1 MRALVLVRDD
11 GRLFL
16 APPSTG
22 LTRVDGLGL
31 LDFGKLMESVG
42 RVIPLGTREY
52 LVRRATLDDIPHL
65 IERKAQIVREKD
77 AARIISL
84 CNVGCDSTVLEAG
97 AGSGAMSIAF
107 LMHLTS
113 GKLVTYE
120 VREDF
125 AAIARRN
132 VERFGLADRWEL
144 RVEDVRNARGEYDAV
159 FLDLP
164 EPWEVMEAV
173 QRVLRPG
180 GALCVYLPTFNQLER
195 AREAME
201 AHGFRDIKALE
212 VIEREMVVRT
222 GATRPTNEHMG
233 HTAYIMRGFKALR

>member
-16 APPSTG
+16 APPSAG
-22 LTRVDGLGL
+22 LTRVDGLGV
-31 LDFGKLMESVG
+31 LDFGNLIECVG
-42 RVIPLGTREY
+42 RTVRLGTREY
-52 LVRRATLDDIPHL
+52 LVRHATLDDIPHL

-84 CNVGCDSTVLEAG
+84 CNAGCDSTVLEAG

-107 LMHLTS
+107 LMHLRA

-132 VERFGLADRWEL
+132 VERFGLADRWDL
-144 RVEDVRNARGEYDAV
+144 RVEDVRNAKGEYDAV

-164 EPWEVMEAV
+164 EPWEVMDAV
-173 QRVLRPG
+173 QRVLQPG
-180 GALCVYLPTFNQLER
+180 GVLCVYLPTFNQLER
-195 AREAME
+195 AKEAME
-201 AHGFRDIKALE
+201 AHGFRDIKAIE
-212 VIEREMVVRT
+212 VMEREIVVRT
-222 GATRPTNEHMG
+222 GATRPTNEYIG
-233 HTAYIMRGFKALR
+233 HTAYIMRGFKTIK

>member
-1 MRALVLVRDD
+1 MRPVVLVRDD

-16 APPSTG
+16 APPSAG
-22 LTRVDGLGL
+22 LTRVDGLGV
-31 LDFGKLMESVG
+31 LDFGKLRESIGEVV
-42 RVIPLGTREY
+42 RLGTREY
-52 LVRRATLDDIPHL
+52 LVRYATVDDIPHL
-65 IERKAQIVREKD
+65 IERKAQIIREKD

-84 CNVGCDSTVLEAG
+84 CNVGCDSAVLEAG

-125 AAIARRN
+125 ASIARRN
-132 VERFGLADRWEL
+132 VERFGLAERWEL
-144 RVEDVRNARGEYDAV
+144 CVEDVRNAQGEYDAV

-164 EPWEVMEAV
+164 EPWEVMDTVRKA
-173 QRVLRPG
+173 LRPG
-180 GALCVYLPTFNQLER
+180 GVLCVYLPTFNQLER
-195 AREAME
+195 AKEAME

-212 VIEREMVVRT
+212 VIEREIVVRR
-222 GATRPTNEHMG
+222 GATRPTNEYIG
-233 HTAYIMRGFKALR
+233 HTAYIMRGFKALM